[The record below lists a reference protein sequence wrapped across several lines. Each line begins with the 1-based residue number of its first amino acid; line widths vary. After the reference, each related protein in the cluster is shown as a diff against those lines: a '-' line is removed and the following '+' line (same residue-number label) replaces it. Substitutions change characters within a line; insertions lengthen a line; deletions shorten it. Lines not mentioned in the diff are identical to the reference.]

1 MPAKV
6 RIPAPL
12 RKLTKEQAVVDISG
26 KTVDEILANLEKN
39 YPGMKERICD
49 ENGQIRRFINVFVNG
64 EDIRFKDGA
73 KTAVAEGAEISIIPA
88 IAGGAIQVLF
98 RSDARGIDESP
109 AYDRR

>member
-1 MPAKV
+1 MAIKV

-12 RKLTKEQAVVDISG
+12 RKLTKEQAVVECDG
-26 KTVDEILANLEKN
+26 KTIDAVLADLEKK

-73 KTAVAEGAEISIIPA
+73 KTAVADGAEISIIPA
-88 IAGGAIQVLF
+88 IAGGL
-98 RSDARGIDESP
+98 R
-109 AYDRR
+109 

>member
-12 RKLTKEQAVVDISG
+12 RKLTKEQPVVEIQG
-26 KTVDEILANLEKN
+26 QTVEELLVNLEKN

-64 EDIRFKDGA
+64 EDIRFKEGA
-73 KTAVAEGAEISIIPA
+73 KTQVADGAEVSIIPA
-88 IAGGAIQVLF
+88 IAGGATAGPSSQAPVSSRTF
-98 RSDARGIDESP
+98 WGTWN
-109 AYDRR
+109 

>member
-12 RKLTKEQAVVDISG
+12 RKLTKEQPVVDVAG
-26 KTVDEILANLEKN
+26 KTIDEILVNLEKS

-64 EDIRFKDGA
+64 EDIRFKEGS
-73 KTAVAEGAEISIIPA
+73 KTVVAEGAEISIIPA
-88 IAGGAIQVLF
+88 IAGGV
-98 RSDARGIDESP
+98 R
-109 AYDRR
+109 